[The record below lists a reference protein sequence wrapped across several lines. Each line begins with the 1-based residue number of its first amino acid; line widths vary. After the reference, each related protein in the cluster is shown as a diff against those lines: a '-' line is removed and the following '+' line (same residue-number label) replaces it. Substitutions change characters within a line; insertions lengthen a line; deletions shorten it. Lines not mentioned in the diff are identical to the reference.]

1 MTQRNNFSK
10 SLPCYESTKRLFTVV
25 VLTCR
30 CFHFSGLIKPLLM
43 TAWVWANSAP
53 GTRDSPVHP
62 PGWSCWWQTWLF
74 FLLTA
79 SVNETFDAGCEISCF
94 FFFFKS
100 NEFLLELREQKLCC
114 TETTVN
120 CLWSTNQNLSV
131 YLIQK
136 PPHHHP
142 FYPPAVCKYNE
153 EQSSET
159 VFQFLYS
166 SQVNHLDHLFAES
179 LAKLI
184 ISYLTWLVT
193 QTQTEPGLTDQLKA
207 FRSLFPFFVG
217 KRIQQCRAL
226 MA

>member
-1 MTQRNNFSK
+1 MRALRGSSQSWCSHAGVFTSLGWLSLFSW
-10 SLPCYESTKRLFTVV
+10 LRGCEQTALQEHETPLFIHQGGAVGG
-25 VLTCR
+25 R
-30 CFHFSGLIKPLLM
+30 H
-43 TAWVWANSAP
+43 
-53 GTRDSPVHP
+53 D
-62 PGWSCWWQTWLF
+62 F

-184 ISYLTWLVT
+184 ISYLTWPVT